1 MALNQYNRL
10 SIDEREFLYKGLAE
24 GKQQKDIAKELNR
37 DPSTISREIRKDR
50 AFDDLNHYL
59 DVNFRLLKE
68 DFTSE
73 LREGLHQYQHD
84 QKRN

>member
-1 MALNQYNRL
+1 VN
-10 SIDEREFLYKGLAE
+10 
-24 GKQQKDIAKELNR
+24 ELNENR
-37 DPSTISREIRKDR
+37 PPFLREIRKDR

>member
-1 MALNQYNRL
+1 MN
-10 SIDEREFLYKGLAE
+10 
-24 GKQQKDIAKELNR
+24 ELNENR
-37 DPSTISREIRKDR
+37 PPFLREIRKDR